1 MQKIIFSLI
10 TVFFTTSCT
19 FVTEGAKENAVA
31 RVGETYLSA
40 DETKKLLGEKT
51 SKEDSINIVTNYINN
66 WALKQLFIQKAK
78 ANLPDEKLIEFEKL
92 IEQYR
97 ADLYIGA
104 YKEALVK
111 KSMDTVVTSDEM
123 KRYYDQNKENFRLNE
138 ELAMLRYLHVPKTY
152 AKLAEVK
159 EKFRRYNPKDAEELI
174 NLAIQ
179 FKAYSFNDSVWV
191 KSSEIIEKVP
201 PLNTENIGQYLNNSQ
216 FFELTDSLGVYLV
229 HINKVLKKTDPPPLE
244 YIEPTLRQIILNKRK
259 LEFINRLEKD
269 IIDEAVKKNRFEIY
283 E

>member
-1 MQKIIFSLI
+1 MSA
-10 TVFFTTSCT
+10 SCAYFKEDT
-19 FVTEGAKENAVA
+19 KENAVA

-40 DETKKLLGEKT
+40 DETKNLLGEKT
-51 SKEDSINIVTNYINN
+51 SKEDSINIITNYINN

-78 ANLPDEKLIEFEKL
+78 ANLSDEKLIEFEKL

-111 KSMDTVVTSDEM
+111 KTMDTMVSLGEM
-123 KRYYDQNKENFRLNE
+123 KQYYEQNKENFRLNE

-152 AKLAEVK
+152 AKLSEVK
-159 EKFRRYNPKDAEELI
+159 EKFRRYNQNDTKELGG
-174 NLAIQ
+174 LAIQ

-201 PLNTENIGQYLNNSQ
+201 PLNSENIGQYLNNSQ

-259 LEFINRLEKD
+259 LEFINKIEKD